1 MDFAICF
8 WVLSCSQEY
17 PLRNLPSRSSSWK
30 CSSCKDIFQVNS
42 RAEIICPVLIHP
54 KSVCPGSPDSA
65 NYLNIPQHYSMRTQK
80 LLILLCWILSQRAKA
95 LKMCQNVVKKCH
107 KCLMNM
113 FFFSYSLFLQ
123 IFLMFFQW
131 STVEIYALFPQFF
144 LWLKSRLR
152 KLFRF

>member
-65 NYLNIPQHYSMRTQK
+65 NYLNIPHSTK

-95 LKMCQNVVKKCH
+95 LKMCQNVVNKCH

-113 FFFSYSLFLQ
+113 FLFSYSLFLQ
-123 IFLMFFQW
+123 TFWDFLD
-131 STVEIYALFPQFF
+131 ALASLELGLSFLPSLRQVFLGLQFMRYLDF
-144 LWLKSRLR
+144 E
-152 KLFRF
+152 